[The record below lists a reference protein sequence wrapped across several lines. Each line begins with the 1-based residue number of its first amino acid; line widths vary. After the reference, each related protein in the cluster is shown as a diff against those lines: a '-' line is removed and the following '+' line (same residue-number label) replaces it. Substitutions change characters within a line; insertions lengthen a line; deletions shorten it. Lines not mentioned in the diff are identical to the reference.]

1 MANIER
7 IKTDESKETSG
18 VWVDYI
24 LGIRLKIA
32 RSRNPKYQEE
42 LRNLVDPKTKDIREE
57 KLDVQ
62 VFADLLNT
70 VRARTILLG
79 WENIDDKGGNPIPF
93 SIEQSEK
100 FFADPELKDFC
111 LFVVA
116 VSENADQYA
125 KEVLDESVKN

>member
-7 IKTDESKETSG
+7 IKTDESKEIQG

-24 LGIRLKIA
+24 LGIRLKVA
-32 RSRNPKYQEE
+32 RSRNPKYREV
-42 LRNLVDPKTKDIREE
+42 LRNLVEPKTKDAREE
-57 KLDVQ
+57 KLDVK
-62 VFADLLNT
+62 VFANLLNT

-79 WENIDDKGGNPIPF
+79 WENIEDKDGNSIPF

-111 LFVVA
+111 TFVVA
-116 VSENADQYA
+116 ISENADQYA
-125 KEVLDESVKN
+125 KEVLEESVKN